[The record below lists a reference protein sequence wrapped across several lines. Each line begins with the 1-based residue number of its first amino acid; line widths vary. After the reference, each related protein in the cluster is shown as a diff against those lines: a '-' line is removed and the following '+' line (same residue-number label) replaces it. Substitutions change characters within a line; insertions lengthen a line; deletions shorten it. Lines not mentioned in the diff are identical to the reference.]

1 MGGKEGEG
9 KARGQ
14 GKGEGEKEGEG
25 RGKGK
30 GRGRTPLLFGRNRT
44 LNVRQVLKVM
54 KLVQCTKIYK
64 NV

>member
-1 MGGKEGEG
+1 MGGKEGKG
-9 KARGQ
+9 RGQ
-14 GKGEGEKEGEG
+14 GKGEGEKEGG
-25 RGKGK
+25 REGK
-30 GRGRTPLLFGRNRT
+30 GREGRRRTPLLFGRNRT